1 MYKDEIEKAI
11 SGYDMDDVLDTYD
24 LDDIADYLSD
34 NDYYVYKEDPT
45 DGMVYEDEVMD
56 KAPEVDVT
64 AIAYNEMH
72 AGKAKAKDFLTDILG
87 LQHTVPTSKI
97 LAKVAELIM

>member
-1 MYKDEIEKAI
+1 MKIDIEDAL
-11 SGYDMDDVLDTYD
+11 SVYNMEDVLDTYD

-45 DGMVYEDEVMD
+45 DGMVYEDEVLD
-56 KAPEVDVT
+56 EAPEVDVT
-64 AIAYNEMH
+64 AIAYEELH

-87 LQHTVPTSKI
+87 MQHTAPTAKI
-97 LAKVAELIM
+97 LAKVAELIL

>member
-45 DGMVYEDEVMD
+45 DGMVYEDEMCE
-56 KAPEVDVT
+56 APEVDVT
-64 AIAYNEMH
+64 AIAYEELH
-72 AGKAKAKDFLTDILG
+72 AGAAKAKDFLTDILG

>member
-1 MYKDEIEKAI
+1 
-11 SGYDMDDVLDTYD
+11 
-24 LDDIADYLSD
+24 
-34 NDYYVYKEDPT
+34 
-45 DGMVYEDEVMD
+45 MVYEDEVMD

-64 AIAYNEMH
+64 AIAYDEMH
-72 AGKAKAKDFLTDILG
+72 AGAAKAKDFLTDILG

>member
-1 MYKDEIEKAI
+1 MYKDEIEEAI

-45 DGMVYEDEVMD
+45 DGMVHEDEIEY
-56 KAPEVDVT
+56 PEVDIT
-64 AIAYNEMH
+64 EIAYNEMH
-72 AGKAKAKDFLTDILG
+72 AGAAKAKDFLTDILG